1 MSLNVCTDQLAMALA
16 APGQLVSV
24 SFLARDPDL
33 SPLHREAE
41 RYPVNRGMAED
52 VFLARPDLVV
62 TGTYTLHNTTQLLK
76 RLGFRVEEFSFVQT
90 LDTIPR
96 DIRRM
101 GALLGREEKAEA
113 MAADFEAGLAE
124 VEADRCEPRPT
135 ALAYEQNGVA
145 LGKGTLADTV
155 LAAAGFR
162 NLAAEEG
169 VEGMAPF
176 PLELVVEKK
185 PDIVIVPGGDGDAPS
200 LGAFVPRHPALR
212 ALPATRIGAFVPR
225 GSWSCGGPAV
235 LEAVKALH
243 ALRREIKSCE
253 APPLPAPLPLEGRG
267 KGWGS
272 ARSAPKKNS
281 LTPCGLTPTPNPSP
295 QGAGLSHMDF
305 EFLIG
310 PPPLT
315 PPLKGEGDSEVSAPP
330 SPLRGGVRGGGPG
343 EAEQRLH
350 PYAIALPQ
358 GGREPVRAAVAPPCG
373 EAP

>member
-1 MSLNVCTDQLAMALA
+1 MSEKAAPSRFPSPLRGGWTAAKGGRTGGVLSAVLNAYLPRLRRTLRSGASLWLLRSHLPLKGGDRASVLPAALLTLATLTAPAGAQPPARVMSLNVCTDQLAMALA

-24 SFLARDPDL
+24 SFLAREPDL

-101 GALLGREEKAEA
+101 GKLLGREEEAEA
-113 MAADFEAGLAE
+113 MAAEFEAGLAE
-124 VEADRCEPRPT
+124 VEASQCGPRPT

-145 LGKGTLADTV
+145 LGKGTLADSV
-155 LAAAGFR
+155 LTAAGFK
-162 NLAAEEG
+162 NLATEEG

-185 PDIVIVPGGDGDAPS
+185 PDIVIVPGSKGDAPS

-235 LEAVKALH
+235 LEAVKALN
-243 ALRREIKSCE
+243 ALRQEIASCE
-253 APPLPAPLPLEGRG
+253 A
-267 KGWGS
+267 
-272 ARSAPKKNS
+272 
-281 LTPCGLTPTPNPSP
+281 SP
-295 QGAGLSHMDF
+295 
-305 EFLIG
+305 
-310 PPPLT
+310 
-315 PPLKGEGDSEVSAPP
+315 
-330 SPLRGGVRGGGPG
+330 
-343 EAEQRLH
+343 
-350 PYAIALPQ
+350 
-358 GGREPVRAAVAPPCG
+358 
-373 EAP
+373 